1 MTLTLNIIMGG
12 ALTGAAFN
20 SARALGPMV
29 AIGNF
34 TNAWLYMIAP
44 LVGAVMA
51 ALVHL
56 GLTRRSRAADSR
68 AGGRLSLHE
77 ALCYGYRSCFSVTFD
92 KAIAQLEIAVRE
104 HSVAL
109 GDLVVRLRSRAISK
123 EQFVAEI
130 APLHKAFER
139 IVEELTREA
148 KSSALAAMASLKA
161 PESKARN

>member
-1 MTLTLNIIMGG
+1 M
-12 ALTGAAFN
+12 
-20 SARALGPMV
+20 
-29 AIGNF
+29 
-34 TNAWLYMIAP
+34 
-44 LVGAVMA
+44 
-51 ALVHL
+51 
-56 GLTRRSRAADSR
+56 
-68 AGGRLSLHE
+68 
-77 ALCYGYRSCFSVTFD
+77 TFD

-139 IVEELTREA
+139 IVKELTREA